1 MPTLTGFRITMRLVL
16 SSFVLAS
23 LLAPCALAAAPESR
37 SVSEPERKAFFDFY
51 RALRPEAHGEQPVF
65 VVRRAGPAAQWSM
78 SAHVDSPPARGLR
91 SLCRMQRSAFRH
103 DGRWQEDGPPRQ
115 YAWVDKRSCRAPAQP
130 VRLLFP
136 MPDADVLGLLENQH
150 ALLKSARLLFG
161 GNTFCARQ
169 RAYIFTLSAIDIGT
183 SGSSSEVLAGLQF
196 KDDRQGSATVW
207 VRRTGLAYDAW
218 NVSCP

>member
-1 MPTLTGFRITMRLVL
+1 MLRFF
-16 SSFVLAS
+16 SFVLVT
-23 LLAPCALAAAPESR
+23 LLAPCALAAQTESR
-37 SVSEPERKAFFDFY
+37 AVSEPERKAFFDFY
-51 RALRPEAHGEQPVF
+51 RALRPDDHGEQPVF
-65 VVRRAGPAAQWSM
+65 AVSRAGPSAPWTIA
-78 SAHVDSPPARGLR
+78 AHVDSPPARGLR
-91 SLCRMQRSAFRH
+91 SLCRMQRSVFRH
-103 DGRWQEDGPPRQ
+103 EGRWQEDGAARQ
-115 YAWVDKRSCRAPAQP
+115 YAWLDKSACRAPAQP
-130 VRLLFP
+130 IRLLFP

-150 ALLKSARLLFG
+150 ALLKGARLLFG

-169 RAYIFTLSAIDIGT
+169 RAYNFTLSAIDIGT